1 MNPETMAQHAL
12 HNQRALQ
19 DLLDG
24 ISPKTQKSIIRESS
38 SKAVLYL
45 SEQHPEVLLPHWASF
60 VKLLKSDNG
69 FSKYVAIHVIANLVT
84 AGDEGRF
91 EKTFNTFYKL
101 LDDESIMVASHVAG
115 VSGQIAKAKPA
126 LQSKITRRLLD
137 IDKTHFAADRQAL
150 IISYALPSFA
160 QYFADA
166 DARRTLESILHPKIR
181 QTARQL
187 LAQHADAPYQ
197 IVVVPLLFE
206 TGDYAGLVSCSLVVD
221 CDETLQIARTMQRNL
236 LSEAEVRAIMA
247 AQLPRS
253 QRVALADDVIE
264 NDGSLKKLEE
274 SVRAKHEKY
283 IKTCI
288 VS

>member
-1 MNPETMAQHAL
+1 MDPQQIADQAL
-12 HNQRALQ
+12 RSERGLN

-24 ISPKTQKSIIRESS
+24 ISPKTQKSVIREGS
-38 SKAVLYL
+38 SKAVLLL
-45 SEQHPEVLLPHWASF
+45 SEQHPEILLPHWAHF
-60 VKLLKSDNG
+60 TKLLRSDNG

-137 IDKTHFAADRQAL
+137 INKTHFAADRQAL

-166 DARRTLESILHPKIR
+166 DARDQERMLAFAHQQLECGSPKTR
-181 QTARQL
+181 K
-187 LAQHADAPYQ
+187 LAKDFVTTWEKPAP
-197 IVVVPLLFE
+197 
-206 TGDYAGLVSCSLVVD
+206 
-221 CDETLQIARTMQRNL
+221 
-236 LSEAEVRAIMA
+236 
-247 AQLPRS
+247 
-253 QRVALADDVIE
+253 
-264 NDGSLKKLEE
+264 
-274 SVRAKHEKY
+274 
-283 IKTCI
+283 
-288 VS
+288 